1 MNDTYKKIFI
11 YTYAIL
17 ILASLNVN
25 PNTFFSDSI
34 SETVRILNI
43 FRFIFP
49 SLMLVIFIILNKK
62 KYFTILSSNNSIN
75 TKLVA
80 LFFLIL
86 LTFSLSK
93 NFFAIENLYFIL
105 YLNIFAYVYILSNYY
120 KPQSLFKNFILIL
133 AVYFSYW
140 SLNIIY
146 DLYNYNNSF
155 VSILF
160 NLRNTYA
167 HQLDYMRFLG
177 NSYLNSNGAA
187 RVLSIIFLI
196 IFSYQLFFKKK
207 YLNYICLLV
216 LIFLIYSLQS
226 RFSFYGLFLAIL
238 LLIIFNNKNKFREL
252 LIISFFFISP
262 LLVENILIGNKSNIS
277 NNYSQSEIKNPVSE
291 IKNRV
296 FLESDKEISVD
307 SYYTLKKSFDKLGF
321 SENTT
326 NNLISLNK
334 ITTGRLEIWI
344 NYVIFKNKTNYFF
357 GHGILSDK
365 TLFSISISNALLYAY
380 FTAGIVGSLIYLAIC
395 TIFLINFIKY
405 ISHNREYD
413 MRIIFYIVTFFLLL
427 RSIVENGFLTYGLD
441 LILIL
446 ICFESINKKK
456 LDFYKF

>member
-11 YTYAIL
+11 YIYTVL

-25 PNTFFSDSI
+25 PNTFFSESVGG
-34 SETVRILNI
+34 SLRILNI

-49 SLMLVIFIILNKK
+49 SLMLIIFIILNKK
-62 KYFTILSSNNSIN
+62 KLFIILSNNNSVN
-75 TKLVA
+75 SKLVA

-86 LTFSLSK
+86 LTFSLTK
-93 NFFAIENLYFIL
+93 NFFAVENLYFIL
-105 YLNIFAYVYILSNYY
+105 YLNIFAYTYILSNYY
-120 KPQSLFKNFILIL
+120 KPQSLFKSFILIL

-155 VSILF
+155 ISILF

-167 HQLDYMRFLG
+167 HQLDFIHFLG
-177 NSYLNSNGAA
+177 NSSLNSNGAA

-207 YLNYICLLV
+207 YLNYICLFV

-226 RFSFYGLFLAIL
+226 RFAFYALFLAVL
-238 LLIIFNNKNKFREL
+238 LLIIFNNKNKFKEL
-252 LIISFFFISP
+252 LIISIFFIFP
-262 LLVENILIGNKSNIS
+262 LLMENILIVSKSNIRNH
-277 NNYSQSEIKNPVSE
+277 NNYSQSEIKNR
-291 IKNRV
+291 II
-296 FLESDKEISVD
+296 FESDEVISVD
-307 SYYTLKKSFDKLGF
+307 SHHPLKKKFDKLGF
-321 SENTT
+321 SEDTT
-326 NNLISLNK
+326 NSLISLNK

-344 NYVIFKNKTNYFF
+344 NYLVFKNKTNYFF

-365 TLFSISISNALLYAY
+365 KLFSISISNALLYAY
-380 FTAGIVGSLIYLAIC
+380 FTTGILGSLVYLAIC

-405 ISHNREYD
+405 KTHNREYD

-427 RSIVENGFLTYGLD
+427 RSIIENGFLTYGLD

>member
-1 MNDTYKKIFI
+1 
-11 YTYAIL
+11 
-17 ILASLNVN
+17 
-25 PNTFFSDSI
+25 
-34 SETVRILNI
+34 
-43 FRFIFP
+43 
-49 SLMLVIFIILNKK
+49 
-62 KYFTILSSNNSIN
+62 
-75 TKLVA
+75 
-80 LFFLIL
+80 
-86 LTFSLSK
+86 
-93 NFFAIENLYFIL
+93 
-105 YLNIFAYVYILSNYY
+105 
-120 KPQSLFKNFILIL
+120 
-133 AVYFSYW
+133 
-140 SLNIIY
+140 
-146 DLYNYNNSF
+146 
-155 VSILF
+155 
-160 NLRNTYA
+160 
-167 HQLDYMRFLG
+167 
-177 NSYLNSNGAA
+177 
-187 RVLSIIFLI
+187 
-196 IFSYQLFFKKK
+196 
-207 YLNYICLLV
+207 
-216 LIFLIYSLQS
+216 LQS

-262 LLVENILIGNKSNIS
+262 LLVENILIGNKSNIR
-277 NNYSQSEIKNPVSE
+277 NNYSQSENNYSQSENNYSQFE

-296 FLESDKEISVD
+296 FLESNKEISVD
-307 SYYTLKKSFDKLGF
+307 SHYTLKNSFNKLGF

-326 NNLISLNK
+326 NNLIFLNK
-334 ITTGRLEIWI
+334 ITTGRIEIWI

-365 TLFSISISNALLYAY
+365 KLFSISISNALLYAY